1 MQSDYYLSLSLHF
14 LGTERDTDSDSDL
27 SMEDDQ
33 SGSFASTHSSDSEE
47 DEEFPKEPCWENL
60 LCPNNEKL
68 PALST
73 PKGNARHG
81 QLQEYLT
88 KTGGRDGVNTKSDF
102 IKRWNLQSSSPF
114 SVDNIS
120 GPGKPYWPGDFVTT
134 ASESDGHPGSESL
147 RVEPMGKNDRLGLT
161 EELARENGE
170 GILGSLPH
178 PTAQPQKGKKLDSG
192 NCNTDWSVL
201 P

>member
-1 MQSDYYLSLSLHF
+1 
-14 LGTERDTDSDSDL
+14 
-27 SMEDDQ
+27 MEDDQ

-88 KTGGRDGVNTKSDF
+88 KTGGRDGANTRSDF
-102 IKRWNLQSSSPF
+102 IQITKKFQLIF
-114 SVDNIS
+114 I
-120 GPGKPYWPGDFVTT
+120 
-134 ASESDGHPGSESL
+134 
-147 RVEPMGKNDRLGLT
+147 
-161 EELARENGE
+161 
-170 GILGSLPH
+170 ILKFLWLCGR
-178 PTAQPQKGKKLDSG
+178 
-192 NCNTDWSVL
+192 
-201 P
+201 